1 MGSDEA
7 EISIIDILF
16 FIRNNYKFIL
26 LSGLIGLVL
35 SIILIAITPR
45 VYEAS
50 VQIQMAQI
58 SPNSNSNSNSNNMN
72 PLGVSIEEST
82 LLIARLSSPTSFS
95 ASVIEA
101 CGKQNDANPGETLAK
116 SIKLSAVKGL
126 NNVVV
131 LKTYGPTSEKS
142 YTCANAIFELIKFS
156 QAQILAPYL
165 EEAQTRLAADQLR
178 LAKVQDLV
186 TKADK
191 SGAAMSAAYL
201 SSRDE
206 IKYLLDEITA
216 LQNVTMSSQSRATR
230 LVAPIYVSDTPI
242 TPKKRPWL
250 SGGLLGGLLLGF
262 LIALSR
268 QMLVKLKSQVNG
280 VL

>member
-1 MGSDEA
+1 LGSDEA

-126 NNVVV
+126 NNVVE

>member
-1 MGSDEA
+1 
-7 EISIIDILF
+7 
-16 FIRNNYKFIL
+16 
-26 LSGLIGLVL
+26 
-35 SIILIAITPR
+35 
-45 VYEAS
+45 
-50 VQIQMAQI
+50 
-58 SPNSNSNSNSNNMN
+58 MN
-72 PLGVSIEEST
+72 PLGANIEEPT

-126 NNVVV
+126 NNVVE
-131 LKTYGPTSEKS
+131 LKTYGPTPEKS
-142 YTCANAIFELIKFS
+142 YACANAIFELIKFS

-165 EEAQTRLAADQLR
+165 EEVQNRLAADQLR
-178 LAKVQDLV
+178 LVKVQDLV

-216 LQNVTMSSQSRATR
+216 LQNVTMSSQSRLTH
-230 LVAPIYVSDTPI
+230 LVAPIYASDTPI
-242 TPKKRPWL
+242 SPKKRLWIL
-250 SGGLLGGLLLGF
+250 GGLLGGLLLGF

-268 QMLVKLKSQVNG
+268 QMLVKLKS
-280 VL
+280 